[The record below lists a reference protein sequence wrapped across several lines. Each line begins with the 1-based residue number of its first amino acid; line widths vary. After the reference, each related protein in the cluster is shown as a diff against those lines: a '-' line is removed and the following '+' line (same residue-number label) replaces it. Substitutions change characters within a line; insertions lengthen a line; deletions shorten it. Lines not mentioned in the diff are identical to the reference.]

1 MSIEDIKKSFLTNDS
16 CTNSEVLLR
25 CLVCNMTSTQ
35 TPANQF
41 IHMNDSFPLTSA
53 SRTPVATKLVQIL
66 PVDLQHY
73 LKVHNSFMCRR
84 CLQLVETVEVLEVKL
99 TTVKQ
104 TLSDNFSKTVQFFL
118 PTVENSSESVQKK
131 MNNEITQ
138 VNNIHTENIA
148 ENIKEDLTKEKD
160 ITNQDTKEAKDPEVS
175 FSNPLTRN
183 HNTYTNCA

>member
-1 MSIEDIKKSFLTNDS
+1 MSIEDIKKSFLTTDS

-35 TPANQF
+35 TPASQF

-53 SRTPVATKLVQIL
+53 SRTPVVSKLVQIL

-104 TLSDNFSKTVQFFL
+104 TLSDNFSKTVQFFM
-118 PTVENSSESVQKK
+118 PSIQNSSESIQKSNV
-131 MNNEITQ
+131 NNEITQ
-138 VNNIHTENIA
+138 VNDIHTDPIVKNI
-148 ENIKEDLTKEKD
+148 NEDLTKEKD
-160 ITNQDTKEAKDPEVS
+160 ITSQNTEAKDSEVS
-175 FSNPLTRN
+175 LSKMFSKR
-183 HNTYTNCA
+183 